1 MRPVFIFQPIR
12 RNYSFQE
19 RLYIKDNFLKDKVV
33 MAQIH
38 SRDEI
43 IHALKDSARHAE
55 EWFRAQP
62 EEQFFT
68 RHAETWSAS
77 DNVDHLIKAIKPI
90 IKALKLPKVALQT
103 LFGKPVNQSRTYEE
117 ICTIY
122 SDEIA
127 KGARAGGSFLPLQE
141 DPDNAEEKKAEL
153 LQHLSL
159 ELDKLVAAIEKWQE
173 TELDEV
179 QLPHPIIGKIT
190 VREMLFFTIHHNLR
204 HASNEG
210 D

>member
-1 MRPVFIFQPIR
+1 
-12 RNYSFQE
+12 
-19 RLYIKDNFLKDKVV
+19 

-55 EWFRAQP
+55 DWFRAQP

-68 RHAETWSAS
+68 RLAETWSAS

-127 KGARAGGSFLPLQE
+127 KGAKAGGSFLPLQE
-141 DPDNAEEKKAEL
+141 EPDNAEEKKAEL
-153 LQHLSL
+153 LERLSL
-159 ELDKLVAAIEKWQE
+159 EMDKLISAIEKWQE
-173 TELDEV
+173 MELDEV

-204 HASNEG
+204 HASHEG

>member
-1 MRPVFIFQPIR
+1 MPEIQSKTQIM
-12 RNYSFQE
+12 SSLQE
-19 RLYIKDNFLKDKVV
+19 SGYR
-33 MAQIH
+33 
-38 SRDEI
+38 
-43 IHALKDSARHAE
+43 AR
-55 EWFRAQP
+55 EWFNNLPADD
-62 EEQFFT
+62 FFT
-68 RHAETWSAS
+68 RQAEGWSAS

-117 ICTIY
+117 ICAIY

-127 KGARAGGSFLPLQE
+127 KGAKAAGSFLPLQE
-141 DPDNAEEKKAEL
+141 DPDNPEEKKAEL
-153 LQHLSL
+153 LQHLSS
-159 ELDKLVAAIEKWQE
+159 ELDKLISAVEKWQE

-204 HASNEG
+204 HASREG

>member
-1 MRPVFIFQPIR
+1 
-12 RNYSFQE
+12 
-19 RLYIKDNFLKDKVV
+19 

-55 EWFRAQP
+55 EWFRAQT
-62 EEQFFT
+62 EEHFFT

-159 ELDKLVAAIEKWQE
+159 ELDKLVAAVEKWQE

-204 HASNEG
+204 HASREG

>member
-1 MRPVFIFQPIR
+1 MT
-12 RNYSFQE
+12 
-19 RLYIKDNFLKDKVV
+19 
-33 MAQIH
+33 QIY

-43 IHALKDSARHAE
+43 THALKDSARHAAD
-55 EWFRAQP
+55 WFSTLP
-62 EEQFFT
+62 IEHFFT
-68 RHAETWSAS
+68 RQAGAWSAS
-77 DNVDHLIKAIKPI
+77 DNVDHMLKAIKPI
-90 IKALKLPKVALQT
+90 TKAMKLPKMALQT

-127 KGARAGGSFLPLQE
+127 KGAKASGTFLPLQE
-141 DPDNAEEKKAEL
+141 DPDNPEEKKAEL
-153 LQHLSL
+153 LQRLAL
-159 ELDKLVAAIEKWQE
+159 ELDKLVSAVEKWQE

-204 HASNEG
+204 HASQEG